1 VYFSA
6 LVDERGIDAAR
17 IINARGH
24 PTTVV
29 DVCTHEPP
37 AQHDFAQ
44 FALRL
49 WRLDRGAT
57 RNELTSLGITVTD
70 LGRPVIPG
78 RDVRFIPHQGSTM
91 IERSLIGLPGL
102 PALGAGAALAGGLLA
117 AAAAAVAVFP
127 LCAGVVRP
135 SWAGATTAGRRRC
148 SSRLECPT
156 RGPGGGC

>member
-1 VYFSA
+1 VYFPA
-6 LVDERGIDAAR
+6 LVDERGVDAAR

-70 LGRPVIPG
+70 WDGQSYLDATLG
-78 RDVRFIPHQGSTM
+78 S
-91 IERSLIGLPGL
+91 SL
-102 PALGAGAALAGGLLA
+102 
-117 AAAAAVAVFP
+117 
-127 LCAGVVRP
+127 
-135 SWAGATTAGRRRC
+135 
-148 SSRLECPT
+148 T
-156 RGPGGGC
+156 RVPR